1 VTLRVQLTNR
11 DRTFGTLL
19 SSRITRLRGDDP
31 LPTGTLQILCR
42 GHAGQSF
49 GAFLAPGLTLH
60 LEGDANDYLGKG
72 LSGGHI
78 CVAPPPGV
86 AYRPEE
92 TVIIGKVA
100 LYGAT
105 CGAVYIAGQAG
116 ERFAVRNSGAYAV
129 VEGVGDHG
137 CEYMTGGIVVVLG
150 PVGKNFAAGM
160 SGGEAFV
167 LDERGA
173 LPLRINPE
181 SVRLNGLS
189 DDRDEALIRRLLA
202 NHHTLT
208 GSDEAARI
216 LADWTSS
223 RERFVKVMPVAYEHV
238 IRQALGTG
246 EDLRTPLP
254 PYALSP
260 HVLVPKRAVLEAGVA
275 AR

>member
-1 VTLRVQLTNR
+1 VTVKVALTNR

-19 SSRITRLRGDDP
+19 SSRVTRLRGGDP
-31 LPTGTLQILCR
+31 LPNDTLRILCR

-49 GAFLAPGLTLH
+49 GAFLARGLTLY

-72 LSGGHI
+72 LSGGYI
-78 CVAPPPGV
+78 CVAPPADV
-86 AYRPEE
+86 AYRPGE
-92 TVIIGKVA
+92 TVVIGNVA

-105 CGAVYIAGQAG
+105 SGEVYVGGQAG

-137 CEYMTGGIVVVLG
+137 CEYMTGGVVLVLG

-167 LDERGA
+167 FDEQSA
-173 LPLRINPE
+173 LPLRINAE
-181 SVRLNGLS
+181 SVRVSALS
-189 DDRDEALIRRLLA
+189 DARDEGLVRRLLV

-208 GSDEAARI
+208 GSDRAARI
-216 LADWTSS
+216 LADWTGL
-223 RERFVKVMPVAYEHV
+223 RGFFVKVMPIAYDRV
-238 IRQALGTG
+238 IRQALGARK
-246 EDLRTPLP
+246 DLRAPVP

-260 HVLVPKRAVLEAGVA
+260 LLAVPMRPVLEVGEAT
-275 AR
+275 R